1 MAKQIMRETVKQN
14 ADRNNKK
21 IIEIYNQKL
30 EEEGLEQKKINTTN
44 VSQMKKDK
52 NLVAQKKHQ

>member
-44 VSQMKKDK
+44 LPQMKNDK
-52 NLVAQKKHQ
+52 NLVTQKKHQ

>member
-30 EEEGLEQKKINTTN
+30 EEEGIEQKKINTTN

>member
-1 MAKQIMRETVKQN
+1 MRETVKEK
-14 ADRNNKK
+14 ADRNNKI

-44 VSQMKKDK
+44 LPQMKNDK
-52 NLVAQKKHQ
+52 NLVTQKKHQ